1 MACPLAR
8 IASDRNLVAQAGV
21 ERAAVVSGDP
31 ALGPY
36 GVTLI
41 W

>member
-1 MACPLAR
+1 MVCPLAR
-8 IASDRNLVAQAGV
+8 IASDRILVAQAGA
-21 ERAAVVSGDP
+21 ERAAVVSRDP
-31 ALGPY
+31 AFAPY